1 VGGFSSS
8 FSNPALPILPLLPV
22 LPVVGQASACPR
34 HRGRADARSARPDAR
49 YCCETV
55 YLATPRGALRA
66 QAVLSA
72 RTRTR
77 FLPRNP
83 ARADEETANAPGMPR
98 GSILTAKNAKTAKRR
113 YTNAT
118 AWYKGEAVPA
128 TRRSDGAWQ
137 CGAGI
142 PACHRRRAQTGMSAP
157 HWGLL
162 APIVPVDTCR
172 HLSIPVGSY
181 RSSSSAGS
189 AGGLDDEEAPRSP
202 PGRVVPLS

>member
-1 VGGFSSS
+1 MGGFSSS

-49 YCCETV
+49 YCCETGF
-55 YLATPRGALRA
+55 LATSRGALRA

-77 FLPRNP
+77 FLPRDP

-128 TRRSDGAWQ
+128 SRSDGAWQ

-142 PACHRRRAQTGMSAP
+142 PACPRRRAQTRMSAP
-157 HWGLL
+157 HWGRVRPHRSCRYLSS
-162 APIVPVDTCR
+162 PVDTRRQLPQFQQCR
-172 HLSIPVGSY
+172 QCRWS
-181 RSSSSAGS
+181 R
-189 AGGLDDEEAPRSP
+189 
-202 PGRVVPLS
+202 